1 MTELPQTSG
10 KRIKTRKLLSKR
22 ASERGIRSPSY
33 LLKQYEPGD
42 KVLIKIDPSVHSGM
56 PFRRFYGKV
65 GEVVSKR
72 GRAYL
77 IKVKDG
83 GKKKIVIAEPA
94 HLRQVQ

>member
-1 MTELPQTSG
+1 MPQTRG
-10 KRIKTRKLLSKR
+10 KRIKTRSLLSKR
-22 ASERGIRSPSY
+22 TSERGVHTLSY
-33 LLKQYEPGD
+33 LLKQYKPGS

-65 GEVVSKR
+65 GEVISKR

-77 IKVKDG
+77 IKVMDG
-83 GKKKIVIAEPA
+83 GKEKIVIAGPE